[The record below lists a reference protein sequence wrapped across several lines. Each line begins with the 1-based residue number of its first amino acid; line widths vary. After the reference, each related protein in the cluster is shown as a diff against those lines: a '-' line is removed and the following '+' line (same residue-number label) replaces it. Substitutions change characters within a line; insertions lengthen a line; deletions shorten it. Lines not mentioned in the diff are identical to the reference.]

1 MKRRGWLQNNT
12 FAWLISIIMAFALWV
27 AVNSNGTGA
36 APGIATTT
44 ASVKDLPITVLTS
57 PDMVAVSVSPVHAN
71 LQLSGSVLDV
81 STVQVQSIG
90 FRLVA
95 NAMKLSPGVHKVPL
109 ALENPP
115 TTAVTYTPQPATIQ
129 IDLERRA
136 VRSYAPRVVVQGLP
150 AAGLRLGHPVLAVHR
165 VRISGPATL
174 VHAVAAVDARVN
186 VDAATVDVNRTVTLT
201 PVTSTGEIVAG
212 VSLTP
217 DRVHVTIP
225 LFDQVRSVPVLP
237 ALAGHPVRGFGVA
250 GVTVTPTVVGVTGPP
265 QVLDSITG
273 IVLPSVNV
281 SGLHVSRTFVVTVP
295 IPFAGAQLRTN
306 QVQVRVSVVPAQP
319 VTLSGV
325 PITML
330 DTRLGFLY
338 QVTGGTL
345 SATVTVEGAPSI
357 IANLRGSDVQAALNV
372 ASLTNGQTKS
382 LPVTVSLPPYVQLLR
397 VLPKTL
403 RVTARMAHVA
413 VASKS

>member
-12 FAWLISIIMAFALWV
+12 FVWLISIVMAFALWV

-44 ASVKDLPITVLTS
+44 VAVKDLPITVLTS
-57 PDMVAVSVSPVHAN
+57 PDMVAVSVSPLHAN

-95 NAMKLSPGVHKVPL
+95 NAMKLAPGVHKVPL

-115 TTAVTYTPQPATIQ
+115 TTAVTYSPQPAAIQ

-136 VRSYAPRVVVQGLP
+136 VRAYAPRIVVQGIP
-150 AAGLRLGHPVLAVHR
+150 AAGLRLGHPSIDVR
-165 VRISGPATL
+165 KVRISGPATL

-186 VDAATVDVNRTVTLT
+186 VDAATVDVSRMVTLT

-212 VSLTP
+212 VSLSP
-217 DRVHVTIP
+217 DRARVMIP
-225 LFDQVRSVPVLP
+225 LFDQVRSIPVL
-237 ALAGHPVRGFGVA
+237 AATAGHPGRGFAVA
-250 GVTVTPTVVGVTGPP
+250 RVTVTPAVVGVTGTP
-265 QVLDSITG
+265 QVLDSVTG
-273 IVLPSVNV
+273 IVLPAVNV
-281 SGLHVSRTFVVTVP
+281 SGLRGTRTFPVTVP
-295 IPFAGAQLRTN
+295 IPFAGAQLRTD
-306 QVQVRVSVVPAQP
+306 QVRVTVSVVPAQP
-319 VTLSGV
+319 LTLQSV

-345 SATVTVEGAPSI
+345 SATVTVDGAPSI
-357 IANLRGSDVQAALNV
+357 IANLRISDVQAALDV

-382 LPVTVSLPPYVQLLR
+382 LPVTVSLP
-397 VLPKTL
+397 
-403 RVTARMAHVA
+403 
-413 VASKS
+413 

>member
-1 MKRRGWLQNNT
+1 
-12 FAWLISIIMAFALWV
+12 
-27 AVNSNGTGA
+27 
-36 APGIATTT
+36 
-44 ASVKDLPITVLTS
+44 
-57 PDMVAVSVSPVHAN
+57 
-71 LQLSGSVLDV
+71 
-81 STVQVQSIG
+81 
-90 FRLVA
+90 
-95 NAMKLSPGVHKVPL
+95 
-109 ALENPP
+109 
-115 TTAVTYTPQPATIQ
+115 
-129 IDLERRA
+129 
-136 VRSYAPRVVVQGLP
+136 
-150 AAGLRLGHPVLAVHR
+150 
-165 VRISGPATL
+165 
-174 VHAVAAVDARVN
+174 VN